1 MMKQKEKKLAA
12 LVCGS
17 LMLWSLFGCQSNT
30 TPGTTGADATASETT
45 GASEVSQVTD
55 SEAPDLTGATKVT
68 FSGEKAT
75 ISGSGAKFQDGT
87 LEITKAGTYLLS
99 GTLAEGRIL
108 INAKKQDVTLALNGV
123 SVTCSDSSALYVYKG
138 GTVRLYL
145 MEDTENS
152 LTDGETYAFSDEYS
166 SEEDEEPNACL
177 YSKADLIISGP
188 GALTVIANY
197 KNGITG
203 KDTLEITTSAI
214 AVEAR
219 NHGINGKDSLTVTDA
234 ALTVVSG
241 GDAIRSTNDS
251 DSSLGWIR
259 LTNSTLDLTS
269 GEDGVQAE
277 TSLTVSGGIYKI
289 VSGGG
294 SEASLSDDTSAKGL
308 KAGTDLT
315 VTSGTFTLDCADD
328 TIHSN
333 GSVTI
338 SGGDFTLSSGDD
350 GIHADETAAI
360 TDGTIEILT
369 CYEGVEG
376 AVVDISG
383 GKISL
388 TATDDGLNA
397 ADGTET
403 SFDPVGGGNS
413 NCRIEI
419 SGGEITIDAAG
430 DGIDSNG
437 DFLLSGGT
445 VYVSGPT
452 SDGDGALDYDGTAS
466 VTGGVLIAAG
476 SSGMAQNFGEDG
488 STQGAILLT
497 YPQTMTGAVRVL
509 DGDGT
514 VLAEYTPA
522 KEYRSVVVTAPGM
535 TTGGTYTVEAGPDSQ
550 EVTLSGLIYG
560 TTGMGGPGGQGG
572 PNGNGGPQNGGTPP
586 DRTGGMGDPPD
597 GGGDM
602 GTPPDAGAGPTPPDG
617 APQGGPEAQN

>member
-1 MMKQKEKKLAA
+1 MNKNKKKLAA
-12 LVCGS
+12 LLCGS

-30 TPGTTGADATASETT
+30 ASTTPATTTAETT
-45 GASEVSQVTD
+45 VPSASVSQEAD
-55 SEAPDLTGATKVT
+55 SAAPDLTGAAEIT

-75 ISGSGAKFQDGT
+75 VSGSGAEFQDGT

-99 GTLAEGRIL
+99 GTLTEGRIL
-108 INAKKQDVTLALNGV
+108 VNAKGQDVTLVLNGV
-123 SVTCSDSSALYVYKG
+123 SVTCSYSSALYCYKASS
-138 GTVRLYL
+138 VRLYS
-145 MEDTENS
+145 MENTENS
-152 LTDGETYAFSDEYS
+152 LTDGDTYVFSDEYS
-166 SEEDEEPNACL
+166 SEEEEEPNACL
-177 YSKADLIISGP
+177 YSKADLVIDGEGS
-188 GALTVIANY
+188 LTVTANY

-203 KDTLEITTSAI
+203 KDTLTITSSAVS
-214 AVEAR
+214 VEAK

-234 ALTVVSG
+234 AITVVSG

-251 DSSLGWIR
+251 DSTLGWIL

-277 TSLTVSGGIYKI
+277 TTLTVSGGTCRI

-294 SEASLSDDTSAKGL
+294 SGASLSDDASAKGL

-333 GSVTI
+333 GNVTI

-350 GIHADETAAI
+350 GIHADGTTAVS
-360 TDGTIEILT
+360 DGTIEILT

-403 SFDPVGGGNS
+403 SFDPMGGGNS
-413 NCRIEI
+413 NCRIQI
-419 SGGEITIDAAG
+419 SGGEVTIDAAG

-437 DFLLSGGT
+437 DFILSGGT

-452 SDGDGALDYDGTAS
+452 SDGDGALDYDGAAT

-476 SSGMAQNFGEDG
+476 SSGMAQNFGESG
-488 STQGAILLT
+488 STQGSILLT
-497 YPQTMTGAVRVL
+497 YSTGISGTVRVL
-509 DGDGT
+509 DADGT
-514 VLAEYTPA
+514 VLAEYTPT

-535 TTGGTYTVEAGPDSQ
+535 TTGGTYTVEAGSDSQ
-550 EVTLSGLIYG
+550 EVTLTGLIYG
-560 TTGMGGPGGQGG
+560 TSGMGG

-586 DRTGGMGDPPD
+586 DGAGN
-597 GGGDM
+597 M
-602 GTPPDAGAGPTPPDG
+602 GTPPSGGAGPTPPDG
-617 APQGGPEAQN
+617 APQGGPANQN